1 MRCCSRE
8 NALDAPRAAPPEP
21 HHRTWPSRAR
31 TALAWAL
38 PITTLALIPKCPA
51 CIAAYMLLFTGIGVS
66 LPAAGAI
73 RTALTTLCVI
83 AIAWL
88 LVRAAIHVL
97 RRRATAT

>member
-66 LPAAGAI
+66 LPAAGAL
-73 RTALTTLCVI
+73 RTVLITLCVI
-83 AIAWL
+83 VIAGL
-88 LVRAAIHVL
+88 FIRSVTIVL